1 MEPDFPPLPNVWRV
15 FGLRESPY
23 FQDTLGSAER
33 SYPLSLFIG
42 RRDEASTLLTAIGS
56 SPSSRQ
62 AVGGATGIGKT
73 TLIQYVKARAIEA
86 GYWAADELVPFFEN
100 DTVERLTGR
109 VLVSIYDTCLAARP
123 MVSDHP
129 AMRAA
134 QQMVKVSRVQTS
146 FGGGAGVMG
155 LSASMSSGHTLVT
168 PGESALLDGPR
179 VIRDLLTLVRSESHG
194 VVLHLNNLETLT
206 EHAVGQAADLLRS
219 LRDTVLMQKGLHVIL
234 AGTSE
239 SVATATQT
247 HAQLRSVFDT
257 PITLAPFDV
266 ADVEELLA
274 ARYAHLALPGTAP
287 VPPVAQSAITALYP
301 MFRGDLR
308 GFLAA
313 LDTGVRLVG
322 GATAHPNA
330 SITLPDLAPALHLR
344 YAGALRELMG
354 EKRLEQLERW
364 AAEGTE
370 TEQTQKS
377 LARLWGITQGSVSD
391 VLDEL
396 VTRGYVIVRP
406 RVGKQA
412 TPYVL
417 SGVSR
422 LILG

>member
-1 MEPDFPPLPNVWRV
+1 MKVEPLLLPNVWRV

-23 FQDTLGSAER
+23 FQDTLGSTER
-33 SYPLSLFIG
+33 SYPLSLFVG
-42 RRDEASTLLTAIGS
+42 REQEASTLLTAIGS
-56 SPSSRQ
+56 SSSSRQ

-73 TLIQYVKARAIEA
+73 TLIQYVKARAIDAE
-86 GYWAADELVPFFEN
+86 YWAADELVPFFEH

-109 VLVSIYDTCLAARP
+109 ILASIYDTCLAARP
-123 MVSDHP
+123 MIGDHP

-146 FGGGAGVMG
+146 MSGGAGAMG
-155 LSASMSSGHTLVT
+155 FSASLSAGQTLVT

-179 VIRDLLTLVRSESHG
+179 IIRDLLTLVRAESNG

-206 EHAVGQAADLLRS
+206 EQAVGRAADLLRS

-234 AGTSE
+234 VGTTE
-239 SVATATQT
+239 SVTTATQT
-247 HAQLRSVFDT
+247 HAQLRSVVDT
-257 PITLAPFDV
+257 PIVLAPFDIAQV
-266 ADVEELLA
+266 AELLA
-274 ARYAHLALPGTAP
+274 ARYAYLRLPGATL
-287 VPPVAQSAITALYP
+287 VPPVAQSAVTALYP

-313 LDTGVRLVG
+313 LDEGVRLVG

-330 SITLPDLAPALHLR
+330 SVTLPDIAPALQLR
-344 YAGALRELMG
+344 YAGALRETMG
-354 EKRLEQLERW
+354 DQRHMQLQRW
-364 AAEGTE
+364 AEAGPES
-370 TEQTQKS
+370 EQTQKS
-377 LARLWGITQGSVSD
+377 LVALWGMAQGTVSV

-396 VTRGYVIVRP
+396 VRRGYVLERP
-406 RVGKQA
+406 RVGKRA

-422 LILG
+422 LVFG